1 MERAFGSFGGKRE
14 RGWVS
19 RSREDSTGKAGRTQG
34 GKEKENAECKKT
46 LRTKIEFMKEGRGGR
61 AKSNSPARLID

>member
-1 MERAFGSFGGKRE
+1 MLLGALEGKGSGE
-14 RGWVS
+14 WVS
-19 RSREDSTGKAGRTQG
+19 RSREDSAGKAGRTYG
-34 GKEKENAECKKT
+34 GKGKAECKKP